1 MARSRSSAAQAFAR
15 GAGLRYV
22 TDDSVGIVRRRRG
35 RRFTYTS
42 ADGSQVRDEPTLERI
57 RALAIPPAWTQV
69 WIAPAENAHIQAVGR
84 DARGRKQYRYHAL
97 WRAAR
102 DEQKYDHML
111 AFARALPA
119 LRHRVRCDL
128 RRLPMSRDHVLATL
142 VSLLE
147 RTFIRIGNDEYA
159 RANRSY
165 GLTTLHHGHVS
176 VKGKDVQFCF
186 RAKSGV
192 TQELTVRDEALAR
205 FVRQCKVLPGDHLF
219 QCLRE
224 DGQRTPIDSNDVNA
238 YLRDATGL
246 QCSAKDFRT
255 WAGTVLAAIHLSAE
269 QDVTTVTAKRK
280 AIVRAVDRVAERLGN
295 TRAVCRS
302 SYIHP
307 GVIEAY
313 LDGETIKPGATVKHE
328 GAACCRLPEAAE
340 TAVLSLLRR
349 RRQAGVRRAA

>member
-1 MARSRSSAAQAFAR
+1 
-15 GAGLRYV
+15 
-22 TDDSVGIVRRRRG
+22 
-35 RRFTYTS
+35 
-42 ADGSQVRDEPTLERI
+42 
-57 RALAIPPAWTQV
+57 
-69 WIAPAENAHIQAVGR
+69 
-84 DARGRKQYRYHAL
+84 
-97 WRAAR
+97 
-102 DEQKYDHML
+102 ML

-165 GLTTLHHGHVS
+165 GLTTLHHGHVT

-192 TQELTVRDEALAR
+192 TQELTVRDETLAR
-205 FVRQCKVLPGDHLF
+205 FVRHCKALPGDHLF
-219 QCLRE
+219 QCVRA
-224 DGQRTPIDSNDVNA
+224 DGQRTPIDSTDVNA
-238 YLRDATGL
+238 YLREATGL

-269 QDVTTVTAKRK
+269 EEATSLTARRK

-295 TRAVCRS
+295 TRAVSRS

-313 LDGETIKPGATVKHE
+313 LEGETIKPGASVRHD

-340 TAVLSLLRR
+340 TAVLTLLRR